1 MAREA
6 SKSVLSVARLAKQ
19 QRIKKKEEEKS
30 EISVQSVGEKNKK
43 KYVLMSFCLK
53 KNKKN
58 TKYFVHSKKS
68 TIFAEK
74 YCNTQSKKHTTMQ
87 DKQKKTSAV
96 KERILYFVDTLSI
109 SKREFYRIT
118 GISRGTLESES
129 GITEETLA
137 RFIATYTNISEKWLL
152 TGEGEMFKKDETQFE
167 TPGID
172 RRRALPLLPVE
183 AIAGWDGITSPSV
196 MNYDCEWL
204 ELPQFERGRADY
216 VILVSGDSM
225 YPEYYSGDQLVCR
238 IIREMNF
245 FQWGKNYV
253 ICSYQGVM
261 VKRIEE
267 CPDDPDS
274 ILCVSE
280 NPRYKP
286 FRLRKDEII
295 SIALV
300 VGYIRSTEM

>member
-1 MAREA
+1 
-6 SKSVLSVARLAKQ
+6 
-19 QRIKKKEEEKS
+19 
-30 EISVQSVGEKNKK
+30 VGEKKQKTKK
-43 KYVLMSFCLK
+43 IQNILYIQ
-53 KNKKN
+53 
-58 TKYFVHSKKS
+58 KKS

-87 DKQKKTSAV
+87 DKPKKTSAV

-167 TPGID
+167 TLGID

-183 AIAGWDGITSPSV
+183 AIAGWDGTTSPAV
-196 MNYDCEWL
+196 MNYDCEWI
-204 ELPQFERGRADY
+204 EIPQFVQSGADY
-216 VILVSGDSM
+216 IIRVSGDSM
-225 YPEYYSGDQLVCR
+225 SPEYRSGDLLACR
-238 IIREMNF
+238 RIREITF
-245 FQWGKNYV
+245 FQWGKVYV
-253 ICSYQGVM
+253 IDSNQGIM
-261 VKRIEE
+261 LKRVEE
-267 CPDDPDS
+267 CVDDPDC

-280 NPRYKP
+280 NPRHRP
-286 FRLRKDEII
+286 FSLPKNEIN
-295 SIALV
+295 SLSLV
-300 VGYIRSTEM
+300 IGLVRSTEM